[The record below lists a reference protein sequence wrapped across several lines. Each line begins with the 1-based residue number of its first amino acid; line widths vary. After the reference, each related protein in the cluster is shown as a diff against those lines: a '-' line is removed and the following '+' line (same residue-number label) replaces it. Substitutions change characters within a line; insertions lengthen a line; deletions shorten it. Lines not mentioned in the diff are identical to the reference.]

1 MTYDLPTYLDVFII
15 DNWLFTVVTESLLL
29 VLIEV
34 VDDVCGFTLLSEVS
48 LYYSDVFKA
57 YLSIGS
63 FID

>member
-1 MTYDLPTYLDVFII
+1 M
-15 DNWLFTVVTESLLL
+15 TESLLL

-34 VDDVCGFTLLSEVS
+34 VDDVCGFALLSEVS